1 MELLFV
7 PKWAER
13 PSLFHSDVP
22 AGAHRALKVTSL
34 ALTSASFPQGFKEK
48 RVDCIPSQNV
58 RDAACIAHFFFFFG
72 PAHSN
77 NEDNSVQKS
86 NQVFWH
92 ELCCSNPQNLLSHH
106 CQVGQIL
113 IRARSNPGQDQGWVP
128 LARCLI
134 LLLTQRDLHTCS

>member
-58 RDAACIAHFFFFFG
+58 RDAACIAHFFFFLVQLTVTMRIILSKKAIKFFG
-72 PAHSN
+72 MNCAAQIHRIYCHITAKL
-77 NEDNSVQKS
+77 DR
-86 NQVFWH
+86 F
-92 ELCCSNPQNLLSHH
+92 LSEP
-106 CQVGQIL
+106 GQIQVKTK
-113 IRARSNPGQDQGWVP
+113 AG
-128 LARCLI
+128 CL
-134 LLLTQRDLHTCS
+134 LHNA